1 MSRSEPFSYIK
12 PTQDAGRMFV
22 RRDFS
27 GPVVMLNLLRF
38 KENADY
44 SDHPELAPVL
54 PISGARAFDRYVQH
68 TLPFLRESGG
78 DVLFLGEGGPFL
90 IGPADEQWDMAMLI
104 RQASVASF
112 LSFASHAGY
121 LAGLGHRVA
130 AVKDSRLLP
139 LSEMPLPTIAEGTR
153 P

>member
-1 MSRSEPFSYIK
+1 MSRTDITAYLE
-12 PTQDAGRMFV
+12 PTQDAGRQFV
-22 RRDFS
+22 QRDLS

-38 KENADY
+38 RETADY
-44 SDHPELAPVL
+44 SGHPGLAPAM
-54 PISGARAFDRYVQH
+54 PISGAQAFDRYIEH

-78 DVLFLGEGGPFL
+78 DVLFSGEGGPFL
-90 IGPADEQWDMAMLI
+90 IGPPDERWDMAMLV

-121 LAGLGHRVA
+121 LAGLGHRTAGVT
-130 AVKDSRLLP
+130 DSRLLP
-139 LSEMPLPTIAEGTR
+139 LSEMPLAALFEGAL